1 MKKKLL
7 SDIPALIG
15 MLITLAVAFGLD
27 YLMRALNYRVA
38 QTFSTSPL
46 IPLMYPLSN
55 LILAA
60 CLLLL
65 FWYVNFRA
73 ARSRFVSITFLVA
86 GLLLL
91 IFWPATMTLM
101 IMIPA
106 FRPPTFPGL
115 SYVWGR
121 TCTADALAAIA
132 VIGLLGLL
140 PRHETPLRQSG
151 WQPVY

>member
-1 MKKKLL
+1 MKKMNLL
-7 SDIPALIG
+7 SDIPSLIS
-15 MLITLAVAFGLD
+15 MIITLAVAFGLD
-27 YLMRALNYRVA
+27 YLIRALNYRVA

-46 IPLMYPLSN
+46 IPLMYPAAN
-55 LILAA
+55 LILAI

-91 IFWPATMTLM
+91 VLWPAAMSLM
-101 IMIPA
+101 ILIPA
-106 FRPPTFPGL
+106 IRLPTFPGL
-115 SYVWGR
+115 SFVWGR

-132 VIGLLGLL
+132 IIGLLGLL

-151 WQPVY
+151 